1 MVASAEGGVN
11 IEDVAA
17 SNPDAILKFAI
28 DMHQGL
34 TKDRAVEIADELH
47 IPKADQDAVA
57 DTFVRLYNIFTTK
70 DATMVEINP
79 FAEDVSGKC
88 MLDLQCKIFYTIL
101 LLIYFFLGYKLIQII
116 FITKCDDS

>member
-88 MLDLQCKIFYTIL
+88 MLDLQCKIF
-101 LLIYFFLGYKLIQII
+101 
-116 FITKCDDS
+116 